1 MISDSI
7 YIDYIE
13 FEITQFLFEVGK
25 MNKKEMA
32 EKISGIV
39 VSRESERK
47 SLTTNLMKMSN
58 QTVGM
63 LYVHLLQV
71 EYEYGNKECK

>member
-1 MISDSI
+1 MISTSI

-13 FEITQFLFEVGK
+13 VKITLFLFEVEK
-25 MNKKEMA
+25 LNKKDMA

-47 SLTTNLMKMSN
+47 SLTTNLMKMSK

-71 EYEYGNKECK
+71 EYEYGNKGV